1 MNAADR
7 GRAPTEM
14 EQQGGSLRGREAM
27 ALVVAS
33 PPHHPTPSPMGL
45 LDFLKDAGKDLFGGK
60 EGNEAEEIKQEIERA
75 LGSNISNLGVRYD
88 SGRVTLQGEAKSMAA
103 KEKAALIAGNVKGVS
118 HVDDDGI
125 RVGGE
130 GGAAQTAGTTTR
142 SRYYTI
148 KSGDTLSKI
157 AQEYYGDPNA
167 YNKIFEANRE
177 VIGDPDKIYPG
188 QQIRIPAA

>member
-1 MNAADR
+1 
-7 GRAPTEM
+7 
-14 EQQGGSLRGREAM
+14 
-27 ALVVAS
+27 
-33 PPHHPTPSPMGL
+33 MGL

-60 EGNEAEEIKQEIERA
+60 SGNEAEEIKKEVEKA
-75 LGSNISNLGVRYD
+75 LGNNVSNLGVRFD
-88 SGRVTLQGEAKSMAA
+88 NGRVTLQGEAKSQAA

-118 HVDDDGI
+118 HVDDDGL
-125 RVGGE
+125 RVAGQ
-130 GGAAQTAGTTTR
+130 ASQAQTAGTTTAA

-148 KSGDTLSKI
+148 QSGDTLSKI
-157 AQEYYGDPNA
+157 AKQYYGDAND

>member
-1 MNAADR
+1 
-7 GRAPTEM
+7 
-14 EQQGGSLRGREAM
+14 
-27 ALVVAS
+27 
-33 PPHHPTPSPMGL
+33 MGL
-45 LDFLKDAGKDLFGGK
+45 LDFLKDAGKDLFSGK
-60 EGNEAEEIKQEIERA
+60 EGNEAEQIKNEIEKA

-88 SGRVTLQGEAKSMAA
+88 NGRVTLQGQAKSQAA

-125 RVGGE
+125 SVT
-130 GGAAQTAGTTTR
+130 GAQAQTAGTTPASQ

-148 KSGDTLSKI
+148 ESGDTLSKI
-157 AQEYYGDPNA
+157 AKEYYGDANE

-188 QQIRIPAA
+188 QRIRIPAA